1 MDEKTVTRDRIL
13 HAAMVRISHYGY
25 GKTTMAEIAA
35 DCDMSPGNIYRF
47 FEAKIDIAE
56 AMARKHYA
64 AKHSGLAAIARKK
77 EWPVEQ
83 RLRELFFENM
93 RDSFQMFAE
102 NAKIL
107 EVAEV
112 IHRERPLFANEQ
124 LALERVFLSALLEEG
139 AKAGVFAACD
149 YNFTAEMIQVATMK
163 FGLPQ
168 LFSRLTLPK
177 LERELD
183 GVLDLILA
191 GLRAG
196 ANQAPGV
203 QQARPPATVDY

>member
-1 MDEKTVTRDRIL
+1 MDDKLSTRDRIL
-13 HAAMVRISHYGY
+13 HAAIARIKHYGY

-64 AKHSGLAAIARKK
+64 DEHATLSAIARRKDLSVDQK
-77 EWPVEQ
+77 
-83 RLRELFFENM
+83 LREFFFTRM
-93 RDSFQMFAE
+93 RDNYRLVEE

-112 IHRERPLFANEQ
+112 LSQERPLFFNECMAQ
-124 LALERVFLSALLEEG
+124 DRVTLGALLQEG
-139 AKAGVFAACD
+139 VDSGLFAPCD
-149 YNFTAEMIQVATMK
+149 VEFTAEMLQSALSK
-163 FGLPQ
+163 FSFPQ

-183 GVLDLILA
+183 GVFGLIFN
-191 GLRAG
+191 GLYARAKV
-196 ANQAPGV
+196 AAS
-203 QQARPPATVDY
+203 AAA

>member
-1 MDEKTVTRDRIL
+1 MDGKTATRDRIL
-13 HAAMVRISHYGY
+13 DAATTRIKHYGY
-25 GKTTMAEIAA
+25 GKTTMAEIAS

-64 AKHSGLAAIARKK
+64 DEQGRMAAIARK
-77 EWPVEQ
+77 
-83 RLRELFFENM
+83 RELPVDQRVREIFFTRM
-93 RDSFQMFAE
+93 RDNYRLVEE

-112 IHRERPLFANEQ
+112 LAHERPLFFNEC
-124 LALERVFLSALLEEG
+124 LAQDRVTLAALLEEG
-139 AKAGVFAACD
+139 IDAGVFAPVESAE
-149 YNFTAEMIQVATMK
+149 FTAEMLQASLAK
-163 FGLPQ
+163 FGFPQ

-183 GVLDLILA
+183 GVLTLVLN
-191 GLRAG
+191 GLYARA
-196 ANQAPGV
+196 AADIRASISQKV
-203 QQARPPATVDY
+203 PA